1 MKSLILK
8 KHLNFKFIIRMVNW
22 HLKYYIFGRGTPVS
36 AGVYIN
42 DVCNYH
48 CMMCDIRMKESP
60 IIYPR
65 EAQERDIDALSRIG
79 VIYYS
84 ISGGEPTLVKD
95 LPERLA
101 YASKKL
107 PYVHL
112 VTNGSTMTADLAKRL
127 GDTGIQE
134 ISISLDG
141 LESFHN
147 QMRGVSNAFEKGWK
161 AINLLQTYAPKVDV
175 VVNSILTPYN
185 LDSLRGLRKKLEGT
199 FPEIYSK
206 YLPLTYHELF
216 LNAEKNTFFLE
227 GQESASFEEI
237 KEFIEEAILDPKI
250 VNSSQFLRRAVHF
263 FGGSKDVLSEQRKC
277 IYPYYSIQFDASGD
291 PTPCLTGCQ
300 PSSAAI
306 GTDLKNYIQSSG
318 YRGLQKKLESCE
330 KCRGSMM
337 LCYYEP
343 RLNFP
348 LHQLLLSSFRGRE
361 GLKTA

>member
-1 MKSLILK
+1 MKSLIFK

-22 HLKYYIFGRGTPVS
+22 HLNYYFLGRGTPIT

-48 CMMCDIRMKESP
+48 CIMCDIRMKEKP
-60 IIYPR
+60 VIYPR
-65 EAQERDIDALSRIG
+65 EAQERDIDALSDMG

-127 GDTGIQE
+127 GATGIQE
-134 ISISLDG
+134 ISVSLDG

-161 AINLLQTYAPKVDV
+161 AINLLQTHAPQVDV
-175 VVNSILTPYN
+175 VINSILTPYN
-185 LDSLRGLRKKLEGT
+185 LESLRGLRKKLEDR

-216 LNAEKNTFFLE
+216 LNAEKHTFFLE
-227 GQESASFEEI
+227 GEEPASVEEI
-237 KEFIEEAILDPKI
+237 KEFIEEAILDSKI
-250 VNSSQFLRRAVHF
+250 VNSAQFLRRAVHF
-263 FGGSKDVLSEQRKC
+263 FNGSKDVLPEQKKC
-277 IYPYYSIQFDASGD
+277 TYPYYSIQFDASGR
-291 PTPCLTGCQ
+291 PTPCLTGCM
-300 PSSAAI
+300 PRSDSISAS
-306 GTDLKNYIQSSG
+306 LKSYIQSPS
-318 YRGLQKKLESCE
+318 YKGLQKKLESCE

-348 LHQLLLSSFRGRE
+348 LHQLLLSSFSGKE
-361 GLKTA
+361 DLKNA

>member
-8 KHLNFKFIIRMVNW
+8 KHLNLKFIARMVSW
-22 HLKYYIFGRGTPVS
+22 HLNYYFLGRGTPIS

-48 CMMCDIRMKESP
+48 CMMCDIRMKEHP

-65 EAQERDIDALSRIG
+65 EAQERDIDGLSNMG

-101 YASKKL
+101 YAGKKF

-112 VTNGSTMTADLAKRL
+112 VTNGSTMTVDLAKRL
-127 GDTGIQE
+127 GATGIQE
-134 ISISLDG
+134 ISVSLDG
-141 LESFHN
+141 LEKFHN

-161 AINLLQTYAPKVDV
+161 AIQLLRTHAPKIDV

-185 LDSLRGLRKKLEGT
+185 LNSLRGLKKKLGET
-199 FPEIYSK
+199 FPKIYSK
-206 YLPLTYHELF
+206 YLPLTQHELF
-216 LNAEKNTFFLE
+216 LNTNKSSFSLE
-227 GQESASFEEI
+227 GKETASLKEI
-237 KEFIEEAILDPKI
+237 NGFIEEAISDPKI
-250 VNSSQFLRRAVHF
+250 VNSALFLRRAANYF
-263 FGGSKDVLSEQRKC
+263 NGSKDVLPEQKKC
-277 IYPYYSIQFDASGD
+277 TYPYYSIQFDAYGR
-291 PTPCLTGCQ
+291 PTPCLTGCP
-300 PSSAAI
+300 PSKSSSKDV
-306 GTDLKNYIQSSG
+306 GLTSYIQSDDF
-318 YRGLQKKLESCE
+318 RMMQKKLEGCE

-348 LHQLLLSSFRGRE
+348 LHQLILSSFYGKGR
-361 GLKTA
+361 LQ

>member
-22 HLKYYIFGRGTPVS
+22 HLNYYFLGRGTPIT

-48 CMMCDIRMKESP
+48 CIMCDIRMKESP
-60 IIYPR
+60 VIYPR
-65 EAQERDIDALSRIG
+65 EAQERDIDALSNMG

-127 GDTGIQE
+127 GATGIQE

-147 QMRGVSNAFEKGWK
+147 QMRGVPNAFEKGWK
-161 AINLLQTYAPKVDV
+161 AM
-175 VVNSILTPYN
+175 
-185 LDSLRGLRKKLEGT
+185 
-199 FPEIYSK
+199 
-206 YLPLTYHELF
+206 
-216 LNAEKNTFFLE
+216 
-227 GQESASFEEI
+227 
-237 KEFIEEAILDPKI
+237 DPA
-250 VNSSQFLRRAVHF
+250 Q
-263 FGGSKDVLSEQRKC
+263 Q
-277 IYPYYSIQFDASGD
+277 
-291 PTPCLTGCQ
+291 
-300 PSSAAI
+300 
-306 GTDLKNYIQSSG
+306 
-318 YRGLQKKLESCE
+318 
-330 KCRGSMM
+330 
-337 LCYYEP
+337 
-343 RLNFP
+343 
-348 LHQLLLSSFRGRE
+348 
-361 GLKTA
+361 